1 MTSKTIVGTVTLVV
15 LVMLSNSIILTREGA
30 KWSWRPTWRL
40 CGDIVQELSS
50 RLADAWKQVVVFGQI
65 DPRTHSDAIDLV
77 TSVGLSA
84 EADAQMRSTSYI
96 TTFPSSEIPGPD
108 NYENRP
114 DSPIPP
120 VRPGHPTAS
129 VDTPQQP
136 HTGNFV
142 LPSSGSRTSTGVLSR
157 AGSLQ
162 QIRENTQTVF
172 QDHSTTETRC
182 GSGSAPLCVHVN
194 TLPSS
199 TSEGVVGTLANA
211 LRHSDA
217 LPATATIMSKHG
229 LQSAAEGINT
239 GAPISPDSFGTEE
252 REGVTYTKNVVEEPR
267 ELEHPQPSS
276 STTPPPK
283 IYARSA
289 TGDHFHH
296 APGAPQ
302 ATLLEADHDI
312 VEECHE

>member
-1 MTSKTIVGTVTLVV
+1 
-15 LVMLSNSIILTREGA
+15 
-30 KWSWRPTWRL
+30 
-40 CGDIVQELSS
+40 
-50 RLADAWKQVVVFGQI
+50 
-65 DPRTHSDAIDLV
+65 
-77 TSVGLSA
+77 
-84 EADAQMRSTSYI
+84 MRSTSYI